1 MYLILSMRYSDK
13 EQRCNISDTVT
24 TSHQLS
30 VSISR
35 YDTQYCAINPLVLI
49 LFLEHS
55 ERDWLRNNEDG
66 TGHSFDC
73 EICDRRFSNCRLR
86 YQENLQIVKKLL
98 QGKLARHGSFSLP
111 GKGEY
116 ISWTCSSAR
125 CYFIESRC
133 GDSKKK
139 DEMAIG
145 LYRNIPDYTWRLES
159 SIARIGIQ
167 TKQRTDKYA
176 Y

>member
-1 MYLILSMRYSDK
+1 M
-13 EQRCNISDTVT
+13 
-24 TSHQLS
+24 
-30 VSISR
+30 
-35 YDTQYCAINPLVLI
+35 LI

-98 QGKLARHGSFSLP
+98 QGKLARRKYRLLYVNSIGETDLLLEVAECSKYVSIWFFSDGSFSLP